1 MTWSARGRI
10 CAPAML
16 TLSTCVTTQPSS
28 IMFDESQFAQL
39 HFLEG
44 RFHGTGA
51 DRKPFFEEYVFTS
64 GDRLEARRYSDSS
77 FTAQIDSSAVT
88 LVNGEVTSTWGEFT
102 WRAISLAPTK
112 ACFNPINAPSSFC
125 WERADDQTVV
135 ATHRW
140 TGPEG
145 NEQTQSI
152 SLTRV
157 SR

>member
-1 MTWSARGRI
+1 MLILSA
-10 CAPAML
+10 
-16 TLSTCVTTQPSS
+16 CVTTQPSP

-39 HFLEG
+39 RFLEG
-44 RFHGTGA
+44 RFQGTGP
-51 DRKPFFEEYVFTS
+51 DGRPFFEEYVFTS
-64 GDRLEARRYSDSS
+64 ERRLEARRYSDST

-88 LVNGEVTSTWGEFT
+88 LVNGEVTSNWSEFT

-125 WERADDQTVV
+125 WERADDQRVV

-145 NEQTQSI
+145 NEQTQSVA
-152 SLTRV
+152 LTRV
-157 SR
+157 SG